1 MDLSLKTRSPLLK
14 TNKWS
19 AESFKKRNLNKLYTS
34 ARDTAMWHWLAN
46 TPFWQLSIDYNMDVL
61 NIKFKKDCLYLGL
74 QASKCDI
81 SHLQT

>member
-34 ARDTAMWHWLAN
+34 ARDTAM
-46 TPFWQLSIDYNMDVL
+46 
-61 NIKFKKDCLYLGL
+61 
-74 QASKCDI
+74 
-81 SHLQT
+81 